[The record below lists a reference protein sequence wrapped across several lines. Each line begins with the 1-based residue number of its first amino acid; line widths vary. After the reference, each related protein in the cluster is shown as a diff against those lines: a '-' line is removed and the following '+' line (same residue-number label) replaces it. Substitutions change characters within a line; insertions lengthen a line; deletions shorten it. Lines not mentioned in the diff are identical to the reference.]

1 MQDSAVR
8 IASRLDA
15 LASALRAA
23 GLGPERTSH
32 LLETAATAAFD
43 ALALEALL
51 EPPLEPR
58 AAEPA
63 PATEPPVRLAA

>member
-1 MQDSAVR
+1 VYESAAR
-8 IASRLDA
+8 LAARLDA

-23 GLGPERTSH
+23 GLRPDRTAH

-51 EPPLEPR
+51 EPPVDPAAVEPVR
-58 AAEPA
+58 A
-63 PATEPPVRLAA
+63 EPPVRLAA